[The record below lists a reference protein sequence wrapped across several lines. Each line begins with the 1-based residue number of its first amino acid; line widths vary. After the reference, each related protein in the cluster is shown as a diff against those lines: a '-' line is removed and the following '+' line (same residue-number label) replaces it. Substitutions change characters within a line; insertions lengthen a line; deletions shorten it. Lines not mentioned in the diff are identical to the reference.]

1 MAALDLA
8 MQEFKM
14 RRLEETMRRA
24 EGAEV
29 KGDFAGS
36 VVGKWQKLAENGAGV
51 VLYKGREYPVRSIGF
66 TSLPK
71 GSTVEL
77 TYAKGQ
83 YFAKF

>member
-1 MAALDLA
+1 MPALNIA
-8 MQEFKM
+8 TQEFQM
-14 RRLEETMRRA
+14 RRIEETMRRA

-36 VVGKWQKLAENGAGV
+36 VAGKWERLDENGAGV
-51 VLYKGREYPVRSIGF
+51 VIYKGREYPVRSIGF

-71 GSTVEL
+71 GTTVEL

>member
-1 MAALDLA
+1 MAALDTA
-8 MQEFKM
+8 MQEFNM

-24 EGAEV
+24 DGAEI
-29 KGDFAGS
+29 KGDFTGS
-36 VVGKWQKLAENGAGV
+36 VTGKWLRLDNNGAGV
-51 VLYKGREYPVRSIGF
+51 VMYKGREYPVRSIGF

-71 GSTVEL
+71 GATVEL